1 MQSRVG
7 RGHHASGLAWAQGVT
22 LSLGRSPSL
31 VLSAATRALGARGL
45 CCRKPCGRHRAWGSV
60 SPLQGSAPPG
70 GVQRGDCAQQ
80 DTQCGQE
87 AAWPYPQTSWEGSDL
102 NL

>member
-31 VLSAATRALGARGL
+31 VLSTATRALGREVCAAENPAGVTEPGAASPP
-45 CCRKPCGRHRAWGSV
+45 CRALH
-60 SPLQGSAPPG
+60 
-70 GVQRGDCAQQ
+70 
-80 DTQCGQE
+80 
-87 AAWPYPQTSWEGSDL
+87 
-102 NL
+102 